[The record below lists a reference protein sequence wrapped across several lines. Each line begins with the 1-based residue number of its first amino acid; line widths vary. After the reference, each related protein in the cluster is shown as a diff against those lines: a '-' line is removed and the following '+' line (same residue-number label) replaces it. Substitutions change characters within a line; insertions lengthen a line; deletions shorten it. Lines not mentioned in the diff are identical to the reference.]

1 MEIRD
6 LSKYSNEEKILLAE
20 QLWDSVS
27 KNDMG
32 LSHEIQAELDAR
44 LTLLEEGKTELYSLE
59 EVKKH
64 IRKARE

>member
-1 MEIRD
+1 
-6 LSKYSNEEKILLAE
+6 
-20 QLWDSVS
+20 
-27 KNDMG
+27 MG
-32 LSHEIQAELDAR
+32 LSYEIQAELDAR